1 MLVWFENEVVIF
13 LYFKMFKN
21 VRVYYICIIIY
32 LKIYFYVLYIVF
44 ENEIMY
50 LYFIF
55 LNLNSFYIY
64 M

>member
-1 MLVWFENEVVIF
+1 MLDWFGIEVVIF

-21 VRVYYICIIIY
+21 IRFYYICIIIY

>member
-1 MLVWFENEVVIF
+1 MLDWFENEVVIF
-13 LYFKMFKN
+13 LYLKMFKN

>member
-1 MLVWFENEVVIF
+1 MLDWFGIEVVIF
-13 LYFKMFKN
+13 LNFKMFKN